1 MSIKRTLC
9 VITTLVCGIDIE
21 SAMDSF
27 VLMNETNLYT
37 SLGKAIATKRN
48 ELGLTQAFVA
58 KKIGLTRASLANI
71 ETGRQKV
78 LLHHVYRL
86 ASALELPTIM
96 DLIPASLSAP
106 LDTEP
111 LQLSESTVTP
121 AQRAQLE
128 SVVRLALQSGGKGK

>member
-1 MSIKRTLC
+1 MC
-9 VITTLVCGIDIE
+9 VSHTVVCGVDIE
-21 SAMDSF
+21 SAIDSF

-48 ELGLTQAFVA
+48 ELGLTQALVA

-86 ASALELPTIM
+86 AAALELPTIM

-106 LDTEP
+106 LDTQA
-111 LQLSESTVTP
+111 LQLSESAVTP
-121 AQRAQLE
+121 AQRAQVE
-128 SVVRLALQSGGKGK
+128 NVVRLALQSGGKG